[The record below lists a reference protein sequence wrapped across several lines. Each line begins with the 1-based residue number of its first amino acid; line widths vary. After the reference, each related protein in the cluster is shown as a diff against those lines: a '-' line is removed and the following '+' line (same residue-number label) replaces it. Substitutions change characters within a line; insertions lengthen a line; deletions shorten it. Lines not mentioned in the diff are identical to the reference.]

1 MFIDTL
7 MECVITHTH
16 GTDQMAR
23 RYYPA
28 VIERG
33 PRKTFGVWFPDFP
46 EVVAAGRSQEEA
58 IAKAEAA
65 VAQAAQTLAE
75 QEQAMPEPTAI
86 EAIEI
91 PRNCPFVAFCMIGAE
106 PPDPAER
113 VNIYLPKSVLA
124 GADKRAAELG
134 MSRSSFFGLAV
145 SMLGRWTGSPG
156 SLTLGPLILEGGV
169 RVPAP
174 LKTKGRPRR

>member
-1 MFIDTL
+1 
-7 MECVITHTH
+7 
-16 GTDQMAR
+16 MAKR
-23 RYYPA
+23 FYPA
-28 VIERG
+28 IIERG
-33 PRKTFGVWFPDFP
+33 AKKTFGVWFPDFP
-46 EVVAAGRSQEEA
+46 DVVTAGHSQEEA

-65 VAQAAQTLAE
+65 VAQAVQTLAE
-75 QEQAMPEPTAI
+75 REQPMPEPTAI
-86 EAIEI
+86 EAIKI
-91 PRNCPFVAFCMIGAE
+91 PKNCPFVAFCMIGAE

-145 SMLGRWTGSPG
+145 SMLGKWTGNPG
-156 SLTLGPLILEGGV
+156 SLVLGPLSLEGRI

-174 LKTKGRPRR
+174 PKTKARPRR

>member
-1 MFIDTL
+1 
-7 MECVITHTH
+7 
-16 GTDQMAR
+16 MAKR
-23 RYYPA
+23 FYPA
-28 VIERG
+28 IIERG
-33 PRKTFGVWFPDFP
+33 AKKTFGVWFPDFP
-46 EVVAAGRSQEEA
+46 DVVAAGRSQEEA

-75 QEQAMPEPTAI
+75 REQPMPEPTAI

-91 PRNCPFVAFCMIGAE
+91 PKNCPFVAFCMIGAE

-145 SMLGRWTGSPG
+145 SMLGRWTGTPG
-156 SLTLGPLILEGGV
+156 LPLIRPADLESSL
-169 RVPAP
+169 RAAAAA
-174 LKTKGRPRR
+174 KTKGRPRR